1 MIIGSSKG
9 RAARLVLV
17 AGIALAFGL
26 ADAPQSFP
34 GCGGYCEAQQARETC
49 HQAVTAEGLEVR
61 KREAAFERCKADP
74 ASYLALEEV
83 TNDAL
88 AELE

>member
-1 MIIGSSKG
+1 VIIGSSKG

-74 ASYLALEEV
+74 ASYL
-83 TNDAL
+83 
-88 AELE
+88 ELQEFTDDTATRVE